1 MPKIS
6 KVRTT
11 LYDATFVLLA
21 GNAVWTAAGRRCNDF
36 RYIRGTIFADVA
48 GILYVEQDADNLSF
62 AIQDTFAVAAG
73 VGLGFKALCVGRFI
87 RLRYVN
93 GAAAQAVFRL
103 WSELEP

>member
-11 LYDATFVLLA
+11 PYDSTFVLL
-21 GNAVWTAAGRRCNDF
+21 GIGGIYTGAGRRCNDF

-48 GILYVEQDADNLSF
+48 GTLYVEQDADNMNF
-62 AIQDTFAVAAG
+62 AIQDTFAVVAG

>member
-11 LYDATFVLLA
+11 LYDSTGVLL
-21 GNAVWTAAGRRCNDF
+21 GIGGIYTGAGRRCNDF

-48 GILYVEQDADNLSF
+48 GTLYVEQDADNTNF

-93 GAAAQAVFRL
+93 GGVAQTVFRL